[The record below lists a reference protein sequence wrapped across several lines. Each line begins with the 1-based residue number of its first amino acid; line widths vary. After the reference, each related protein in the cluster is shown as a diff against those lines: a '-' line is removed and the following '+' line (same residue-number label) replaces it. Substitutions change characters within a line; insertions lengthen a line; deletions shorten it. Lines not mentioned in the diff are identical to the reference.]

1 MQFKN
6 CSHLHF
12 QREFFLTG
20 SPSLSLT
27 QFWMLLFNDD
37 DTLVASQEFIHAS
50 EFLNVVIII
59 FGILPPHYFN
69 TAFTDVVILK
79 QSLHQ
84 QLFSFEKTHYIHS
97 MQ

>member
-37 DTLVASQEFIHAS
+37 DTLVASQE
-50 EFLNVVIII
+50 L
-59 FGILPPHYFN
+59 ILPPHYFN